1 MKEIISLFLTFLKIG
16 ATTYGGG
23 YAMIGIMENELIL
36 KKEYIDLES
45 YMDIITVCQSL
56 PGPLAITS
64 TAFIGYRLKK
74 FGGAIA
80 SLLGMLLPSFIIIFL
95 VATIFM
101 RFESNIYV
109 QHALKGIK
117 AVVPVLVFIAVIK
130 FWKRL
135 NKTVHN
141 ILFAIIMFIALEYF
155 KINPAII
162 IIFSAIY
169 GIVVYGI
176 KDKKGGEK

>member
-1 MKEIISLFLTFLKIG
+1 MKELIQLFLTFLKIG

-23 YAMIGIMENELIL
+23 YAMIGIMENEIII
-36 KKEYIDLES
+36 KKEFLDIES

-74 FGGAIA
+74 FPGAIA
-80 SLLGMLLPSFIIIFL
+80 CLLGMLIPSFIIIFL

-101 RFESNIYV
+101 KFESNIYV
-109 QHALKGIK
+109 EHALKGIK

-130 FWKRL
+130 FWRRL
-135 NKTVHN
+135 NKNVHN
-141 ILFAIIMFIALEYF
+141 ILFAIIMFVALEYF
-155 KINPAII
+155 KVNPALI

-169 GIVVYGI
+169 GIVVYGVSGK
-176 KDKKGGEK
+176 KDGEE